1 MEDARSVRRSCTT
14 GGACSIRTEG
24 NSVLDTEYY
33 HMICWCT
40 DAQCYLWQEIA
51 TSLNGSSSCPSCR
64 LAKERSNAMTALTL
78 LLQDRAANGLSKDL
92 ENEGGFTDE
101 SLTEEWR

>member
-1 MEDARSVRRSCTT
+1 
-14 GGACSIRTEG
+14 
-24 NSVLDTEYY
+24 
-33 HMICWCT
+33 
-40 DAQCYLWQEIA
+40 
-51 TSLNGSSSCPSCR
+51 
-64 LAKERSNAMTALTL
+64 MTALTL